1 MNAKRMSRIGAVA
14 LGLCL
19 AATGLAQAHPHV
31 FADSK
36 MEIVGNA
43 EGRLLSVR
51 NIWRFDELFSSSV
64 VVDFDK
70 NGNGKLDP
78 PELEEVGKTVL
89 GSIAEWEFYTF
100 VTIDGKDI
108 KLTPPKQIRG
118 LYDHGQLTLFF
129 EMTPAEPV
137 DLTKKKV
144 TFSVYDE
151 SYFVAFDFADENAYQ
166 LLDLPKTCHKSFTKP
181 DPDADASEWMNSVSM
196 LKPDQK
202 IPDDGVNFSQ
212 LIATRIDVTCAP

>member
-1 MNAKRMSRIGAVA
+1 MSAKRMVRIGASA
-14 LGLCL
+14 LTLCL
-19 AATGLAQAHPHV
+19 CATGMAKAHPHV

-36 MEIVGNA
+36 MEIVGTKDGKLA
-43 EGRLLSVR
+43 AVR

-70 NGNGKLDP
+70 NGNGTLDP

-100 VTIDGKDI
+100 VTVKGRDI
-108 KLTPPKQIRG
+108 KLTPPHQIRG
-118 LYDHGQLTLFF
+118 LFDHGQLTLFF
-129 EMTPAEPV
+129 EMKPAEPV
-137 DLTKKKV
+137 DLTKQPV

-151 SYFVAFDFADENAYQ
+151 SYFVAFDFADENSYQ
-166 LLDLPKTCHKSFTKP
+166 LLDLPKSCRKSFTRP
-181 DPDADASEWMNSVSM
+181 DPDAEASEWMNSVSM

-202 IPDDGVNFSQ
+202 LPEDGVNFSQ
-212 LIATRIDVTCAP
+212 LLATRIDVTCAP

>member
-1 MNAKRMSRIGAVA
+1 MNRKRMMQVGAGA
-14 LGLCL
+14 LAFGLS
-19 AATGLAQAHPHV
+19 ATGLAQAHPHV

-36 MEIVGNA
+36 MEIVGTKDGKLA
-43 EGRLLSVR
+43 ALR

-70 NGNGKLDP
+70 NGNGTLDP

-100 VTIDGKDI
+100 VSIGGRDI
-108 KLTPPKQIRG
+108 KLKPPHQIRG

-129 EMTPAEPV
+129 EMVPAEPV
-137 DLTKKKV
+137 DLKTQKV

-151 SYFVAFDFADENAYQ
+151 SYFVAFDFADEKAYQ
-166 LLDLPKTCHKSFTKP
+166 LLDLPKSCKKEFTRP

-202 IPDDGVNFSQ
+202 LPEDGVNFSQ
-212 LIATRIDVTCAP
+212 LLATRIDVTCAP